1 MPPEPGSAPGTT
13 EAVRSRDDAALLRVS
28 GLEAGYGRVQV
39 LWGVDLEVRERETVV
54 LLGANGAGKTTL
66 LKTIGGFLRPLGG
79 SITLGGEEV
88 AGVPAEELA
97 RRGVRYVFQDKRV
110 FTRLTVR
117 ENIQLAAYAAGVPL
131 PAAIDR
137 VLQVHPRIARFLD
150 GPAGALSGGQRQLLL
165 IGRALVGA
173 PRLLLIDEPTEGLA
187 AGTIDEVFHVLA
199 ETKGKVS
206 MLIVEQ
212 NLAVVRQLADRVY
225 AMKEGRIPAE
235 LQQRTEIQDRT
246 RLEAYL

>member
-1 MPPEPGSAPGTT
+1 M
-13 EAVRSRDDAALLRVS
+13 LLQVDRLDVAYGNARVLHGV
-28 GLEAGYGRVQV
+28 GLSLDRGEMVFVVGR
-39 LWGVDLEVRERETVV
+39 
-54 LLGANGAGKTTL
+54 NGAGKTTL
-66 LKTIGGFLRPLGG
+66 LKTIGGFLHPLGG
-79 SITLGGEEV
+79 AVALEGEEV
-88 AGVPAEELA
+88 GGLPAEEMA

-117 ENIQLAAYAAGVPL
+117 ENVQLAAYAAGVPL

-137 VLQVHPRIARFLD
+137 VVSIHPRIAKFLD
-150 GPAGALSGGQRQLLL
+150 SPAGGLSGGQRQLLL
-165 IGRALVGA
+165 IGRALIGE

-187 AGTIDEVFHVLA
+187 AGTIDEVFRVLA
-199 ETKGKVS
+199 DTKGKVA

-235 LQQRTEIQDRT
+235 LRDHAHIQDRT

>member
-1 MPPEPGSAPGTT
+1 M
-13 EAVRSRDDAALLRVS
+13 LLDVT
-28 GLEAGYGRVQV
+28 GLEVAYGNARVLHQV
-39 LWGVDLEVRERETVV
+39 GVRLDQGEMVFVV
-54 LLGANGAGKTTL
+54 GRNGAGKTTL
-66 LKTIGGFLRPLGG
+66 LKAIAGFLRPTGG
-79 SITLGGEEV
+79 SVRLDGSEV
-88 AGVPAEELA
+88 AGLPAEELA

-137 VLQVHPRIARFLD
+137 VIGIHPRIARFLD
-150 GPAGALSGGQRQLLL
+150 SPAGGLSGGQRQLLL
-165 IGRALVGA
+165 IGRALIGR

-187 AGTIDEVFHVLA
+187 AGTIEEVFHVLS
-199 ETKGKVS
+199 ETKGTVS

-235 LQQRTEIQDRT
+235 LTRSPDIQDRSN
-246 RLEAYL
+246 LEAYL